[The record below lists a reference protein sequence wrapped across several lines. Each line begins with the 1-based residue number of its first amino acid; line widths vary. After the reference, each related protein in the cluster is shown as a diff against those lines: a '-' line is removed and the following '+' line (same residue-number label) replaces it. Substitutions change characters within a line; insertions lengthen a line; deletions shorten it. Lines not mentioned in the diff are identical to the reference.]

1 MKLFR
6 VVVNDVE
13 YRVGIE
19 ELEDESTPAA
29 KPAPSSPAAT
39 PTTPVQQPAKPAAS
53 PSPQPAAAETGSGG
67 NISAP
72 MPGTVISIPVDQGS
86 SVTKGETLLV
96 LEAMKMEN
104 DIKAPSDG
112 TVQEIK
118 VSEGASV
125 NAGDILI
132 ILTP

>member
-19 ELEDESTPAA
+19 ELPDMSAPTA
-29 KPAPSSPAAT
+29 KPLPPAAT
-39 PTTPVQQPAKPAAS
+39 PTPPIQQPAKPAAS
-53 PSPQPAAAETGSGG
+53 PSPQPAAAETSSGG

-72 MPGTVISIPVDQGS
+72 MPGTVISIPVSQGS

-118 VSEGASV
+118 VSEGTSV

-132 ILTP
+132 VLTP

>member
-6 VVVNDVE
+6 VVVNDIE
-13 YRVGIE
+13 YRVAIE
-19 ELEDESTPAA
+19 ELRDESTPTE
-29 KPAPSSPAAT
+29 KPAPSSAT
-39 PTTPVQQPAKPAAS
+39 APTPPRQQPVTPAAS
-53 PSPQPAAAETGSGG
+53 PSPQPAAAESDPGG

-72 MPGTVISIPVDQGS
+72 MPGTVISIPVSQGS

-132 ILTP
+132 VLTP

>member
-19 ELEDESTPAA
+19 ELQDESTPTTR
-29 KPAPSSPAAT
+29 PASSPPAT
-39 PTTPVQQPAKPAAS
+39 APTTPMQHPAKPAAS
-53 PSPQPAAAETGSGG
+53 PAPKTAATETGLGG

-72 MPGTVISIPVDQGS
+72 MPGTVISILVGQGS
-86 SVTKGETLLV
+86 SVKKGETLLV

-118 VSEGASV
+118 ASEGASV

-132 ILTP
+132 VLTP